1 MDTIFDE
8 RDSRNLGKVVM
19 HPPARDPHGHRRL
32 PRRNDDPHARV
43 AAAAHGAP
51 SRVHHEANQEPE
63 GAGKRKGDKRSAD
76 QKKGG

>member
-1 MDTIFDE
+1 MSEIHAT
-8 RDSRNLGKVVM
+8 S

-32 PRRNDDPHARV
+32 PRRDDDPHARV

-63 GAGKRKGDKRSAD
+63 GAGKTEGRLEIG
-76 QKKGG
+76 